1 MQVLSALQR
10 AVDIRCHSMDFPAP
24 AHSSAHSSVS
34 GHKIAD
40 APVLVLFSGGVDST
54 LLAALAHRS
63 LPESVPI
70 DLASICFDGG
80 QSPDR
85 WTQPHQCCQEEEL
98 HAFLIRSRALPIA
111 RGCRALCVSLAAAS
125 RALVCTGHISLEFQ
139 STLSS
144 SGCCRIVASHCS
156 VAHDSPSVQAVGH
169 RCFGRAQEVCSR
181 QAVALDSGGRQP
193 E

>member
-24 AHSSAHSSVS
+24 AHSRAHSSVS
-34 GHKIAD
+34 GQEMAD

-63 LPESVPI
+63 LPEDVPI

-85 WTQPHQCCQEEEL
+85 WTQPHQCCQEEGIN
-98 HAFLIRSRALPIA
+98 AFLICFRALPIV
-111 RGCRALCVSLAAAS
+111 RGWRALSLS
-125 RALVCTGHISLEFQ
+125 F
-139 STLSS
+139 
-144 SGCCRIVASHCS
+144 
-156 VAHDSPSVQAVGH
+156 
-169 RCFGRAQEVCSR
+169 
-181 QAVALDSGGRQP
+181 
-193 E
+193 